1 MALPD
6 VVSSEEWLAA
16 RRKLLAEEKEL
27 TRQQTA
33 VNAER
38 RRLPMVRVEK
48 EYVFE
53 GPDGPRTL
61 GDLFTDSRQLI
72 VKHVMFGPDWDD
84 PCPGCQADVDE
95 MTPAELRHLRSRETA
110 FVLVSRAPYE
120 KIAKAKEARG
130 WFIPWYSSY
139 GTDFNYDFWATL
151 DRERGQLVHNF
162 RTDPDALDGEDTAE
176 MSGISCFIRDRCGDQ
191 QSGQVFHT
199 YSTFAR
205 GTEFLGGSYTFLDL
219 TVLGRQEDWE
229 EPKDRVSPVRGG
241 DPTFLS

>member
-6 VVSSEEWLAA
+6 LVSSEEWLAA
-16 RRKLLAEEKEL
+16 RRKLLVEEKEL
-27 TRQQTA
+27 TRHQTA

-48 EYVFE
+48 KYVFE
-53 GPDGPRTL
+53 GPIGPRTL
-61 GDLFTDSRQLI
+61 RDLFADSRQLI
-72 VKHVMFGPDWDD
+72 VKHVMFSPDWDD
-84 PCPGCQADVDE
+84 PCPGCEADVDE
-95 MTPAELRHLRSRETA
+95 MTPAELRHLRSRDTA

-120 KIAKAKEARG
+120 KIAKAKEDRG

-151 DRERGQLVHNF
+151 DRERGQLEHNF
-162 RTDPDALDGEDTAE
+162 QTDPGALDGEDSAE
-176 MSGISCFIRDRCGDQ
+176 MSGISCFLSEDGA
-191 QSGQVFHT
+191 VFHT

-205 GTEFLGGSYTFLDL
+205 GTEFVGSSYTLLDL

-229 EPKDRVSPVRGG
+229 EPKGRVPAVRRG